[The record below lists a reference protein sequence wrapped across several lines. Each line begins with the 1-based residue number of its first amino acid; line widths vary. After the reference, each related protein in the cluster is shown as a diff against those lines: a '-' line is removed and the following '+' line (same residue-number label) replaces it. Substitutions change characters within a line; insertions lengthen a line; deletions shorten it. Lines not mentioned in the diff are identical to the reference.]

1 MERKEE
7 EDEANDSEN
16 VIINSPFQTRKGEN
30 NIPFRP
36 IRISGGRLS
45 HCRIALKQTH
55 MVIWFSSREGPVAS
69 TFLVYQHMVVPSRG
83 RTLVGRRHNLLI
95 HLKCRVNWTLR
106 QHLLMQ
112 APALLRRNSPPEKFM
127 GLKML
132 GRDDLITCWWW
143 FLPLTAVGINGAAAK
158 QTFHFDT
165 SIAADAAE
173 AELRKFMVKSLA
185 SNYYTL
191 Q

>member
-1 MERKEE
+1 MHIVKWEPCLSLWERLT
-7 EDEANDSEN
+7 SE
-16 VIINSPFQTRKGEN
+16 K
-30 NIPFRP
+30 
-36 IRISGGRLS
+36 
-45 HCRIALKQTH
+45 
-55 MVIWFSSREGPVAS
+55 
-69 TFLVYQHMVVPSRG
+69 
-83 RTLVGRRHNLLI
+83 LI
-95 HLKCRVNWTLR
+95 
-106 QHLLMQ
+106 
-112 APALLRRNSPPEKFM
+112 
-127 GLKML
+127 GLKRIL
-132 GRDDLITCWWW
+132 GGERERDVAYLITCWWW